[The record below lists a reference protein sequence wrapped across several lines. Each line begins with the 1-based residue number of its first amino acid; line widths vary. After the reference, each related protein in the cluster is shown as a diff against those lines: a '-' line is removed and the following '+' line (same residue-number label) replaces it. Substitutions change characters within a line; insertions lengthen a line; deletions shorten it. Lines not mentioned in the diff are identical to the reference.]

1 MSWTDPTTRSTGDLI
16 TAAIWNAEVVDN
28 LGFLHDRE
36 VSVWIPYVD
45 TSGTPISLGNMP
57 VTRLTNTGGAWAK
70 FSFPMPDDFDTLVGL
85 DVVLVSSVTT
95 TLEYDLGSDY
105 GAEGETYNNH
115 SEALLNQTIAA
126 TIDEVTLVD
135 ASEVFS
141 NLAAGD
147 VCGLAY
153 ATSYGGVS
161 AYHYVLGLWLR
172 YLRT

>member
-36 VSVWIPYVD
+36 VSVWVPYVD
-45 TSGTPISLGNMP
+45 TSGSTTTIGSLP
-57 VTRLTNTGGAWAK
+57 VARLSNLGADWVK

-85 DVVLVSSVTT
+85 DVVLVSSATT
-95 TLEYDLGSDY
+95 TLEYDLESDY
-105 GAEGETYNNH
+105 GAEGEGYDNH
-115 SEALLNQTIAA
+115 SESLLNQTVVAIA
-126 TIDEVTLVD
+126 DEVALVD

-147 VCGLAY
+147 ECGLAY
-153 ATSYGGVS
+153 SASSGANS
-161 AYHYVLGLWLR
+161 AYHYVPGLWLR